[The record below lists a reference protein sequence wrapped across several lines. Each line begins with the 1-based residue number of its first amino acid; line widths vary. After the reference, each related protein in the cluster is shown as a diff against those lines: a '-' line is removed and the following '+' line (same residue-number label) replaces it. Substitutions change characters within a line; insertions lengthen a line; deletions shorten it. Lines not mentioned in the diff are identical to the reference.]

1 MNIKAYFTGKS
12 GVVFWVNI
20 VLMAVVLIGVPMG
33 AFYALDKFTHHGEKI
48 EVPTVTGLSAFA
60 ATEALESAGLRVEI
74 ADSMY
79 SAKARPGAVI
89 EQTPRGGSQV
99 KSGRIIYLTIN
110 QRGEPMVKFPDIVHN
125 SSLREAEAQ
134 LKVLG
139 FSLTPCE
146 RVEGQPRDFVVGVR
160 QGARDLHAGEM
171 VSRDRALT
179 ILAGAG
185 ENDSLE
191 LDSLFDAGPES
202 AADFDMDF

>member
-12 GVVFWVNI
+12 GIVFWVNI
-20 VLMAVVLIGVPMG
+20 VLMGAVLVGVPLG
-33 AFYALDKFTHHGEKI
+33 AFYALDQFTLHGEQI
-48 EVPTVTGLSAFA
+48 EVPQVVGCSAYD
-60 ATEALESAGLRVEI
+60 ATEQLEAASLRVEI

-79 SAKARPGAVI
+79 SAKAKPGAVI

-110 QRGEPMVKFPDIVHN
+110 MKGEPMVKFPDIVRN

-139 FSLTPCE
+139 FSLTPPK

-160 QGARDLHAGEM
+160 QGTRELYAGQM

-185 ENDSLE
+185 EKK
-191 LDSLFDAGPES
+191 PI
-202 AADFDMDF
+202 AALRYLRE

>member
-12 GVVFWVNI
+12 GIVFWVNI
-20 VLMAVVLIGVPMG
+20 VLMGVVLVGVPLG
-33 AFYALDKFTHHGEKI
+33 AFYALDQFTLHGEKI
-48 EVPTVTGLSAFA
+48 EVPQVVGRSAFD
-60 ATEALESAGLRVEI
+60 ATEQLEAAGLRVEI

-79 SAKARPGAVI
+79 SAKAKPGAVI

-110 QRGEPMVKFPDIVHN
+110 LKGEPMVKFPDIVRN

-139 FSLTPCE
+139 FSLTPPE

-160 QGARDLHAGEM
+160 QGARDLYAGQM

-185 ENDSLE
+185 ESDSLE
-191 LDSLFDAGPES
+191 MDTLFEAEPEG

>member
-12 GVVFWVNI
+12 GIVFWVNI
-20 VLMAVVLIGVPMG
+20 VLMGVVLVGVPLG
-33 AFYALDKFTHHGEKI
+33 AFYALDQFTLHGEKI
-48 EVPTVTGLSAFA
+48 EVPQVVGRSAFD
-60 ATEALESAGLRVEI
+60 ATEQLEAAGLRVEI

-79 SAKARPGAVI
+79 SAKAKPGAVI

-110 QRGEPMVKFPDIVHN
+110 LKGEPMVKFPDIVRN

-139 FSLTPCE
+139 FSLTPPE

-160 QGARDLHAGEM
+160 QGARDLYAGQM

-185 ENDSLE
+185 ESDSLE
-191 LDSLFDAGPES
+191 MDTLYNVEPES

>member
-20 VLMAVVLIGVPMG
+20 VLMCVVLVGVPVG
-33 AFYALDKFTHHGEKI
+33 GFYALNEFTHHGEKI
-48 EVPTVTGLSAFA
+48 EVPKVVGKSAYV
-60 ATEALESAGLRVEI
+60 ATEALEAAGLRVVI
-74 ADSMY
+74 ADSLY
-79 SAKARPGAVI
+79 STKARPGAVL
-89 EQTPRGGSQV
+89 EQTPRGGCQV
-99 KSGRIIYLTIN
+99 KSGRIVYLTIN

-160 QGARDLHAGEM
+160 QGTRDLHTGEM
-171 VSRDRALT
+171 VSRERALT

-185 ENDSLE
+185 EQDSLE
-191 LDSLFDAGPES
+191 LDTLYDTGPES
-202 AADFDMDF
+202 AADFDVDF

>member
-12 GVVFWVNI
+12 GMVFWLNI
-20 VLMAVVLIGVPMG
+20 VLMGVVLVGVPLG
-33 AFYALDKFTHHGEKI
+33 AFYALDQFTRHGEKI
-48 EVPTVTGLSAFA
+48 EVPNVVGSSAFH
-60 ATEALESAGLRVEI
+60 ATEKLEEAGLRVEI

-79 SAKARPGAVI
+79 NTRMAPGAVI
-89 EQTPRGGSQV
+89 EQTPRGGSMV
-99 KSGRIIYLTIN
+99 KNGRIIYLTIN
-110 QRGEPMVKFPDIVHN
+110 LKGEPMVKFPDIIHN
-125 SSLREAEAQ
+125 SSLREAEAH

-160 QGARDLHAGEM
+160 QGTRDLHTGEM

-185 ENDSLE
+185 VVDSLE
-191 LDSLFDAGPES
+191 MDTLFDVEPES

>member
-12 GVVFWVNI
+12 GIVFWVNI
-20 VLMAVVLIGVPMG
+20 VLMGVVLVGVPLG
-33 AFYALDKFTHHGEKI
+33 AFYALDQFTLHGEKI
-48 EVPTVTGLSAFA
+48 EVPQVVGRSAFD
-60 ATEALESAGLRVEI
+60 ATGQLEAAGLRVEI

-79 SAKARPGAVI
+79 SAKAKPGAVI

-110 QRGEPMVKFPDIVHN
+110 LKGEPMVKFPDIVRN

-139 FSLTPCE
+139 FSLTPPE

-160 QGARDLHAGEM
+160 QGARDLYAGQM

-185 ENDSLE
+185 ESDSLE
-191 LDSLFDAGPES
+191 MDTLYNVEQES